1 MYKLMIFLT
10 LFKVVISKIT
20 ISNYGH
26 NKNLPL
32 MQRKKY
38 VEIKRDRKK
47 MFGKKRHDLKR

>member
-1 MYKLMIFLT
+1 MIFLT

-20 ISNYGH
+20 VSNYGH